1 MLKGLGGLGDMAK
14 MMKKAQEMQGKMAQI
29 QDDLEQVEVHGE
41 AGAGLVKISANAKG
55 EVKSS
60 VADVLQG
67 KSKDTSKT
75 KKHRRDVARV
85 LTVLR
90 EKQLIAEE
98 TKETKD
104 A

>member
-1 MLKGLGGLGDMAK
+1 MKLEELRAK
-14 MMKKAQEMQGKMAQI
+14 NEKELLNLLQK
-29 QDDLEQVEVHGE
+29 
-41 AGAGLVKISANAKG
+41 AKG

-60 VADVLQG
+60 VADVFQG